1 MAQNYT
7 NSGLVVY
14 TKLSPNYS
22 SRIRSCNPDGKISKI
37 TIHHMAGNLTIE
49 VCANVFS
56 GSRQASSNY
65 GIGTDGRI
73 GLYVEEKNR
82 AWTSSNGNN
91 DSMAVTMEV
100 ANDGGASTNW
110 HVSDKAL
117 ASCIDLCVD
126 ICKRND
132 IEELV
137 YVIKNADASNL
148 TRHDWFAA
156 TTCPGPY
163 LGSKFPYIV
172 EEVNKRLGVEGK
184 EPIKGTIE
192 VEETYWYRVRKTWK
206 DAKSQLGAYTVL
218 ANAQKKADENEG
230 YFVFDMDGKAI
241 YPVESEE
248 VEELPTLPV
257 TEEIDKLLWDMLDEL
272 KFTPAGK
279 AGMIGNID
287 AESGLKPNNLQ
298 QTFEG
303 RFGLTDESYTR
314 KVDDGSYTDFVND
327 KAGYGLAQWTFWSR
341 KQNLLNFC
349 KEMKTSIGDATMQC
363 KFLIKELKG
372 YKHVMEVCQ
381 TTTDVRE
388 ASTVI
393 LKEFEAPADQG
404 QKQQDK
410 RYEMSMVYYNKFVG
424 KTEEPKVEEPV
435 ESTTEPEVFQS
446 YMVKVAIDDLNIRK
460 GPGTNYAKNGVTGKG
475 SFTIVAESNGQGATK
490 WGKLKSGAGW
500 ISLDYT
506 KKVEPAK
513 TEEPKVEEK
522 KEPTK
527 DELEN
532 VAKDVI
538 RGKYGNGATRKQ
550 KLAEAGYDYQAV
562 QTIVD
567 QMMSGTY
574 GKASTAP
581 AKKSNEEIA
590 REVIRG
596 WWSNGSERVKRLT
609 AAGYDPKA
617 IQDIVNKMYK

>member
-14 TKLSPNYS
+14 TKLSPNYG
-22 SRIRSCNPDGKISKI
+22 SRIRSCNPNGKISKI
-37 TIHHMAGNLTIE
+37 TIHHMAGNLTVE
-49 VCANVFS
+49 VCGNVFS
-56 GSRQASSNY
+56 GSRQASANY

-137 YVIKNADASNL
+137 YVIKDANASNL

-172 EEVNKRLGVEGK
+172 EEVNKRLGAEGK
-184 EPIKGTIE
+184 EPVNGTVE
-192 VEETYWYRVRKTWK
+192 VEPVYWYRVRKSWN

-241 YPVESEE
+241 YPVENEE
-248 VEELPTLPV
+248 ADDIPT
-257 TEEIDKLLWDMLDEL
+257 K
-272 KFTPAGK
+272 
-279 AGMIGNID
+279 
-287 AESGLKPNNLQ
+287 
-298 QTFEG
+298 
-303 RFGLTDESYTR
+303 
-314 KVDDGSYTDFVND
+314 
-327 KAGYGLAQWTFWSR
+327 
-341 KQNLLNFC
+341 
-349 KEMKTSIGDATMQC
+349 
-363 KFLIKELKG
+363 
-372 YKHVMEVCQ
+372 
-381 TTTDVRE
+381 
-388 ASTVI
+388 
-393 LKEFEAPADQG
+393 
-404 QKQQDK
+404 
-410 RYEMSMVYYNKFVG
+410 
-424 KTEEPKVEEPV
+424 
-435 ESTTEPEVFQS
+435 PEVFPS
-446 YMVKVAIDDLNIRK
+446 YMVEVSIDDLNIRK
-460 GPGTNYAKNGVTGKG
+460 GPGTNYDKNGVTGKG
-475 SFTIVAESNGQGATK
+475 RFTIVAESNGQGATK

-500 ISLDYT
+500 ISLDYA
-506 KKVEPAK
+506 KKVEPAT
-513 TEEPKVEEK
+513 TEEPKVEENK
-522 KEPTK
+522 QPTK
-527 DELEN
+527 DELEK

-538 RGKYGNGATRKQ
+538 QGKYGNGETRKR

-574 GKASTAP
+574 GKTSTAP

-609 AAGYDPKA
+609 AAGYDPKT
-617 IQDIVNKMYK
+617 IQDIVNKLYK